1 MASSKIIGTIPT
13 TLEIEDHSEWGLRGI
28 IRVDGVRLTAKAFTS
43 DDGVVAYLAI
53 GEESLKRFI
62 AARVANRTFT
72 PSAARVDTPA
82 APAPAPRKSKKTADD
97 LV

>member
-1 MASSKIIGTIPT
+1 MATSKIIGTLPT
-13 TLEIEDHSEWGLRGI
+13 TLEIEEHSEWGLRAI
-28 IRVDGVRLTAKAFTS
+28 IRVDGVRLTAKAFKG
-43 DDGVVAYLAI
+43 DDGVVAYFAI
-53 GEESLKRFI
+53 GDDSLKRFI
-62 AARVANRTFT
+62 AARVANRSFV